1 MSQEREEKNSLHVS
15 LMGSKEEK
23 NRLMEKLKIAEGK
36 AKKFTEAANG
46 AKRKQRMLQDKNR
59 QIELLT
65 TQLD

>member
-36 AKKFTEAANG
+36 AKKYTDSNND

-59 QIELLT
+59 IIEQLT
-65 TQLD
+65 S

>member
-36 AKKFTEAANG
+36 AKKFTEAAND

-59 QIELLT
+59 QIDMLT

>member
-1 MSQEREEKNSLHVS
+1 
-15 LMGSKEEK
+15 MGSKEEK

-36 AKKFTEAANG
+36 AKKFTEAAND

-59 QIELLT
+59 QIDMLT